1 MKRGTLVGLLVLG
14 LAFAWT
20 CAVQI
25 KRLAGTVV
33 DDRKVVWVAHRFLH
47 EGIRNALNEIARNY
61 ERVNPA
67 VRIEFLEVPQ
77 NLWESWI
84 TTRLLGENAPEL
96 INSGHLTDEQTS
108 RYLEPLTSYLS
119 HPNPAHVGTDLE
131 EVVWRDTFVNGLN
144 DNYNFH
150 SRLME
155 YYAVP
160 TSFNTRRFFY
170 NKDQFRRLLGSDAPP
185 ETFEELL
192 DICAQLQAATSDGT
206 KGPLPVAS
214 SFLHSRWLLS
224 LVIQHYTQNLGR
236 DIDVYG
242 SANGSLLEAM
252 ASLVKGEWQPA
263 EGAMRDAWL
272 AYGELGRFFQPGY
285 LAADR
290 EQATMLFM
298 QGRAAM
304 LFSASWDAQM
314 VFTQAPFE
322 VGVFALPL
330 AEEAPHSGGRLRS
343 VSETNVAL
351 GGSFSVVRTAP
362 NWREGL
368 DFLHYLTSQSQNQ
381 VFANHSYRLPAV
393 IGVNPAE
400 DVRGF
405 SPRTEGAAPGI
416 NIDDLPSFGAG
427 MSQLVLDRNL
437 HRLVG
442 SEEDATA
449 FLNDLNRTWPEA
461 AASDLRRYAG
471 RLRGVVARQEVLYLA
486 RLLAAEPDAD
496 ALAGLRE
503 QIDRQVLTLT
513 RIEGALAKSE
523 P

>member
-1 MKRGTLVGLLVLG
+1 MKRGTLMGLLVLG
-14 LAFAWT
+14 TAFTWT
-20 CAVQI
+20 AAVQI
-25 KRLAGTVV
+25 KRLTSSVV
-33 DDRKVVWVAHRFLH
+33 DDRAVVRVAHRFLH
-47 EGIRNALNEIARNY
+47 EGIRNALDEIARNY
-61 ERVNPA
+61 ERENPD
-67 VRIEFLEVPQ
+67 VRIEYLEVPQ

-84 TTRLLGENAPEL
+84 TTRLLGDNAPEL

-108 RYLEPLTSYLS
+108 RYLEPLTTYLAQ
-119 HPNPAHVGTDLE
+119 PNPAHAGTELAD
-131 EVVWRDTFVNGLN
+131 VVWRDTFVNGLN

-170 NKDQFRRLLGSDAPP
+170 NKDQFRRIHETDTPP
-185 ETFEELL
+185 ETFVDLL
-192 DICAQLQAATSDGT
+192 AMCARVEAARDEFGG
-206 KGPLPVAS
+206 GPLPVAS

-224 LVIQHYTQNLGR
+224 SVIQHYTQNLGQ

-242 SANGSLLEAM
+242 AANGSLLEAM
-252 ASLVKGEWQPA
+252 ASMVKDEWQPA
-263 EGAMRDAWL
+263 DGAMRDAWQ
-272 AYGELGRFFQPGY
+272 AYRDLCRFFQPGY

-298 QGRAAM
+298 QGRATM

-330 AEEAPHSGGRLRS
+330 ADAAPHSGGVLRP

-362 NWREGL
+362 NWERGL

-381 VFANHSYRLPAV
+381 LFANHSYRLPAV

-400 DVRGF
+400 DVKGF
-405 SPRTEGAAPGI
+405 APRTEGAPPGV

-442 SEEDATA
+442 SGEQAQA
-449 FLNDLNRTWPEA
+449 FLAELDETWPDA
-461 AASDLRRYAG
+461 AARDLRRYAG

-486 RLLAAEPDAD
+486 RMLSAKTDAQ

-513 RIEGALAKSE
+513 RIESALATL
-523 P
+523 

>member
-14 LAFAWT
+14 TAFAWT

-25 KRLAGTVV
+25 KRLTGTVV
-33 DDRKVVWVAHRFLH
+33 DDRKVVRVAHRFLH
-47 EGIRNALNEIARNY
+47 EGIRHALEEIARNY
-61 ERVNPA
+61 ERENPD
-67 VRIEFLEVPQ
+67 VRIEYLEVPQ

-108 RYLEPLTSYLS
+108 RYLEPLTPYLGQ
-119 HPNPAHVGTDLE
+119 PNSANVGTDLE
-131 EVVWRDTFVNGLN
+131 DVVWRDTFVNGLN

-170 NKDQFRRLLGSDAPP
+170 NKDQFRRLLGSDEPP
-185 ETFEELL
+185 ETFGELL
-192 DICAQLQAATSDGT
+192 ELCARLQAATRDGEA
-206 KGPLPVAS
+206 GPLPVAS

-236 DIDVYG
+236 GIDVYG

-252 ASLVKGEWQPA
+252 ASMVKGEWQPA
-263 EGAMRDAWL
+263 DGALRDAWL
-272 AYGELGRFFQPGY
+272 AYRDLGRFFQPGY

-298 QGRAAM
+298 QGRATM

-314 VFTQAPFE
+314 VFTQAPFD

-330 AEEAPHSGGRLRS
+330 AEEAPHSAGKLRP

-362 NWREGL
+362 NWRRGL

-393 IGVNPAE
+393 IGVKPAE

-405 SPRTEGAAPGI
+405 APRTEGAPPGI

-442 SEEDATA
+442 SAADVTA
-449 FLNDLNRTWPEA
+449 FLEDLNQTWPEA
-461 AASDLRRYAG
+461 AERDLHRYAG

-486 RLLAAEPDAD
+486 RLLSAEPDAD

-513 RIEGALAKSE
+513 RIEGALTQNK